1 MTSQNLRLTA
11 ALTAL
16 LPALAIAAGKEKP
29 LWEVGVGVA
38 ALSFPAYR
46 GSENRHN
53 FLMPT
58 PYLVYHGDFLKADRH
73 GLRGSLFDSDRAE
86 LTLSLSASP
95 PTSSKDAPVRDGM
108 PDLEPTVEFGPQMDL
123 TLWRTEN
130 RARFVKLRLPMR
142 AAFTVEGSPRSV
154 GWIFAPDLNMD
165 IGDLP
170 GMPGWNLG
178 LVAGPIWATKRQH
191 DFFYTVAPEYATAT
205 RPAYDAKGGYSGAK
219 FLVAL
224 SKRYERTWIG
234 FFVRYDTLSGATF
247 EDSPLT
253 TKKNFVAAGVGM
265 SWVLDESKTRVWV
278 DD

>member
-1 MTSQNLRLTA
+1 MTLKCLRRIA
-11 ALTAL
+11 ALAAL
-16 LPALAIAAGKEKP
+16 VPAAAVAGGQEKP
-29 LWEVGVGVA
+29 LWEIGVGVA

-46 GSENRHN
+46 GSENRYN

-58 PYLVYHGDFLKADRH
+58 PYFVYHGEFLKADRH

-95 PTSSKDAPVRDGM
+95 PTSSDDAPVRNGM
-108 PDLEPTVEFGPQMDL
+108 PDLKPTVEFGPQMEL

-130 RARFVKLRLPMR
+130 RARFVKLRLPLR
-142 AAFTVEGSPRSV
+142 AAITVEGSPRNA

-178 LVAGPIWATKRQH
+178 LLAGPIWATKRQH
-191 DFFYTVAPEYATAT
+191 DFFYTVAPAYATAT
-205 RPAYDAKGGYSGAK
+205 RPAYEAKGGYSGAK

-224 SKRYERTWIG
+224 SKRFEKTWFG
-234 FFVRYDTLSGATF
+234 VFVRYDALSGATF

-253 TKKNFVAAGVGM
+253 TKKNFVAAGLGI